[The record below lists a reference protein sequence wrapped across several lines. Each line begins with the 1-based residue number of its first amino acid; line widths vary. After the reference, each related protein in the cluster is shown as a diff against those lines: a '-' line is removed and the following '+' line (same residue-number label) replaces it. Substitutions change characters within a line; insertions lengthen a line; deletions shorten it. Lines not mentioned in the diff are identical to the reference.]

1 MDPMIEEIQTRMLRI
16 EQKYH
21 SPDLPALVLRLLTAF
36 AERGLLPD
44 VPAADL
50 PEIAQAARLHDLG
63 KLSISEEILDAPAP
77 LSPSAEVAIREHP
90 EMGKAVLDA
99 LFSLGPG
106 CPRVI
111 VYAREICLH
120 HHERWGGEGY
130 PDHLRGD
137 AIPRYVQVVSLADCY
152 DALRTP
158 RSYRPAMV
166 HEAARNLILDF
177 RCGSFDPRLLS
188 CFADTIDAC
197 ASGLCQ
203 GGIQHG

>member
-1 MDPMIEEIQTRMLRI
+1 MKFKPVCSASSRNIT
-16 EQKYH
+16 
-21 SPDLPALVLRLLTAF
+21 ALVSPNWFCGCSPRSQSAACCLTSLL
-36 AERGLLPD
+36 
-44 VPAADL
+44 
-50 PEIAQAARLHDLG
+50 IAQAARLHDLG

-77 LSPSAEVAIREHP
+77 LSPSAEAAIREHP

-106 CPRVI
+106 CPKVI

-203 GGIQHG
+203 GSIQHG